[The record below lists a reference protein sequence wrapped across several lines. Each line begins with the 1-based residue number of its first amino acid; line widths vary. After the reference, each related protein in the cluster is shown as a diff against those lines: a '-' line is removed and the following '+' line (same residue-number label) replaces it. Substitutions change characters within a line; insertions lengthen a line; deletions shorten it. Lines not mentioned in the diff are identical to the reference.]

1 MLRMMHALA
10 MVLAVAGC
18 FRGANAVGSACP
30 RLADVTHPVRLLNPC
45 DGMLIAGKLE
55 VSSAVNCT
63 LGTWPPDVS
72 IEVDVSINEIR
83 VASGGVLYVTVFG
96 WVQLETDVIEVEDG
110 GELYIDGTGYGGK
123 IVSETNEACLD
134 GETNQPGLGGESATT
149 GRTVSTRAV
158 YRAGTM
164 LDTSEIYAGRGGC
177 ETSPQTS
184 KHSIFQGG
192 AALYIDAGS
201 FLALGIVDIR
211 FDGCITEFVNPLVS
225 NYVGGG
231 AGGGVVFSVPVMSG
245 HFSVSVNGADPT
257 LGDNAFGVPFGGSG
271 GLILVDSTS
280 TLNVNYTMDAVGRGG
295 GYLVCVAPRTCIG
308 ERLFLT
314 IIMFVLCAHVDLCVA
329 VWVWVRM
336 VANREELTAPP
347 GILAV
352 YPTDGSQASVSATV
366 LTGDVALFTELAP
379 LDGLPTSVTVQT
391 SSAIVLDGMA
401 WDGLA
406 LQGTAQA
413 SYAHSLL
420 EISGKL
426 ELSDDSVFKVTGSSV
441 SVVADDMSLDD
452 RSQVICAATCALTAT
467 NRLRIGSEALL
478 TGTGST
484 FEPLAGPSV
493 GGSGWGFGGNIDPVT
508 LESLRSSLF
517 RLGAQMPGEFGAG
530 STGGGGRGGSVRVSG
545 LAPQACLVCGWLR
558 AHHLTCVPCLA
569 WCRVCVSQSFTL
581 SADTVTVSGTVNAAG
596 EDGPTD
602 HGGGGGGSIRIE
614 ASSCDVTGA
623 LLATGGDAHGTCDF
637 SIVGAGVLHHAC
649 YPCTAPSRVR
659 LLMMVQRAWVAVAV
673 VAALCYR
680 AHH

>member
-1 MLRMMHALA
+1 ML
-10 MVLAVAGC
+10 VVC
-18 FRGANAVGSACP
+18 ACVW
-30 RLADVTHPVRLLNPC
+30 RCACGD
-45 DGMLIAGKLE
+45 AW
-55 VSSAVNCT
+55 
-63 LGTWPPDVS
+63 WPH
-72 IEVDVSINEIR
+72 R
-83 VASGGVLYVTVFG
+83 
-96 WVQLETDVIEVEDG
+96 
-110 GELYIDGTGYGGK
+110 
-123 IVSETNEACLD
+123 
-134 GETNQPGLGGESATT
+134 
-149 GRTVSTRAV
+149 
-158 YRAGTM
+158 
-164 LDTSEIYAGRGGC
+164 
-177 ETSPQTS
+177 
-184 KHSIFQGG
+184 
-192 AALYIDAGS
+192 DAFKG
-201 FLALGIVDIR
+201 
-211 FDGCITEFVNPLVS
+211 
-225 NYVGGG
+225 
-231 AGGGVVFSVPVMSG
+231 
-245 HFSVSVNGADPT
+245 
-257 LGDNAFGVPFGGSG
+257 
-271 GLILVDSTS
+271 
-280 TLNVNYTMDAVGRGG
+280 
-295 GYLVCVAPRTCIG
+295 
-308 ERLFLT
+308 
-314 IIMFVLCAHVDLCVA
+314 
-329 VWVWVRM
+329 
-336 VANREELTAPP
+336 PP

-366 LTGDVALFTELAP
+366 LAGDVASFTKLAP
-379 LDGLPTSVTVQT
+379 LNDLPTSVTVQT
-391 SSAIVLDGMA
+391 SSAILLDGMA

-413 SYAHSLL
+413 EHNSM
-420 EISGKL
+420 IVVFSGKL
-426 ELSDDSVFKVTGSSV
+426 ELSDDSVLMLKSSSV
-441 SVVADDMSLDD
+441 SVVADDMALDD
-452 RSQVICAATCALTAT
+452 RSQVICAATCAFTSA
-467 NRLRIGSEALL
+467 RLRIGSEALL

-614 ASSCDVTGA
+614 ASTCDVTGA